1 MAVTLQDVA
10 KRAGVSK
17 SAASRTFTVGASVS
31 KATRAKVEKAAAE
44 LGYTPN
50 VLASSLTTGRTKLI
64 GLISNNFTNPYFLE
78 IFDRFTFS
86 LQKAGLR
93 PLLVNLSHTKDAA
106 EALDMLRQY
115 SVDGVIVASST
126 LPPDFA
132 ETFQGAGLP
141 LVHAFG
147 WSRPSPDTYLVSID
161 NIAAGRFAGEAL
173 VARGYGSIGYI
184 GGPETATT
192 TQDRLAG
199 LKDAVQHRFANAC
212 FAEEYSFHAGRAEMQ
227 SVIARGEVAEAYFCG
242 DDVIAIGVL
251 SALIDAGY
259 KVPEDVGVLGLDD
272 MEMAG
277 WANIALSTIR
287 QPTEEIVETAV
298 SLMQQAVN
306 KEDAPE
312 RTRLLPF
319 SLVERGTLRPL
330 P

>member
-10 KRAGVSK
+10 QRAGVSK
-17 SAASRTFTVGASVS
+17 SAASRTFTIGASVS

-115 SVDGVIVASST
+115 NVDGVIVASST
-126 LPPDFA
+126 LPHDFA
-132 ETFQGAGLP
+132 VTFQNAGLP

-147 WSRPSPDTYLVSID
+147 WSRPSPSTFLVSID
-161 NIAAGRFAGEAL
+161 NVAAGRFAGETL
-173 VARGYGSIGYI
+173 LARGYKSIGYI
-184 GGPETATT
+184 GGPEGATT
-192 TQDRLAG
+192 TQDRLTG
-199 LKDAVQHRFANAC
+199 LEVAAADRFTDARFAD
-212 FAEEYSFHAGRAEMQ
+212 EYSFEAGRAEMQ
-227 SVIARGEVAEAYFCG
+227 AAIASGKVAEAYFCG

-251 SALIDAGY
+251 SALIDTGF
-259 KVPEDVGVLGLDD
+259 KVPQDVGVLGLDD

-287 QPTEEIVETAV
+287 QPTTEIVETAV
-298 SLMQQAVN
+298 ALMLQAVD

-319 SLVERGTLRPL
+319 SLIERGTLRPL
-330 P
+330 S